1 LAPGT
6 SGKIAELYSFVT
18 ILQQRREIADVV
30 QELTMDSAQH
40 CLDQSAECRRLMK
53 QAQSEAEERA
63 LKVIARSWLG
73 LAGQIDR
80 YNTLMR
86 EQRRVVHGQGRFAK
100 LRRIESDSSSD
111 EHSIPFDPDKLRR
124 PA

>member
-1 LAPGT
+1 
-6 SGKIAELYSFVT
+6 
-18 ILQQRREIADVV
+18 LQQRREIADVV